1 VRFLRQVAVLIAVFA
16 GMGTLASAEDT
27 LPLARRTLDV
37 RSPCEPREPPLS
49 TCSDFAAA
57 CVAYFNSPVAPTDTL
72 RKSMVNEDANS
83 CIEWK
88 VQCVKSGMWQGP
100 NCVIINIQRQ

>member
-1 VRFLRQVAVLIAVFA
+1 VKFLRRVTMLIAVFA
-16 GMGTLASAEDT
+16 GMETLASAED
-27 LPLARRTLDV
+27 V
-37 RSPCEPREPPLS
+37 RSPCASREPPLS

-72 RKSMVNEDANS
+72 RSKMVDMDANS

-88 VQCVKSGMWQGP
+88 GQCLKSGMWQGP
-100 NCVIINIQRQ
+100 NCVIINIQRR